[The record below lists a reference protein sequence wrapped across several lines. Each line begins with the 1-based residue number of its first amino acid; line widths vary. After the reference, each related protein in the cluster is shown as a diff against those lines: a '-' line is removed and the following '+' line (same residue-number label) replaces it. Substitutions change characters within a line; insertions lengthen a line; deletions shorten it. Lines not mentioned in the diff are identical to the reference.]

1 MKQPYAVRV
10 NRVLQLLKREN
21 APSALVVSSNPLQT
35 RSRDTHYPFRQNSD
49 LYYLTGSMCQDT
61 SLVLNP
67 HSKTPVLFITPP
79 KDATKVV
86 WEGAQPSLTPAIK
99 QLKAE
104 VIATNDPLKALLQ
117 AVRGVKTAYLQSGIN
132 NASSDLKR
140 ELSRRSRLELRLL
153 PTSIIDSDQLMAQLR
168 LYKDAEEV
176 ALISRAS
183 EITSQALI
191 HALPLIRD
199 GVTEREIAAFLEYF
213 YTSND
218 ATQAFGTIVA
228 TGRSAATLHYHSLNK
243 TLRKG
248 ELLLID
254 TGAEYEMYAADIS
267 RTIPVNGSCSP
278 ALRDLYEIVLRAQ
291 LKAIEGVRP
300 GVAVQK
306 IYDIAARE
314 LAYGLRYFGIVHGTI
329 AQILKGAEFKKY
341 FPHGI
346 GHSLGIDVHD
356 VSTGP
361 NDRVAVLEKGM
372 VITIEP
378 GLYFSQPT
386 GPLPACGVRIED
398 DVLVTARGHEVLTQN
413 SLTKDF
419 DSLCELV
426 QDAATGAYR

>member
-1 MKQPYAVRV
+1 
-10 NRVLQLLKREN
+10 VLQLLKREN

-254 TGAEYEMYAADIS
+254 TGAEDEMYAADIS